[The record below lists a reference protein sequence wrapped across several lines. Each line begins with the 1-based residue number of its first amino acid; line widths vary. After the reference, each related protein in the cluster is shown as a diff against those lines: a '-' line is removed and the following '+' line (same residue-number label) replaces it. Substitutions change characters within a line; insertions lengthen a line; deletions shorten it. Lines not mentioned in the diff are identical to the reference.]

1 MRSGPIT
8 PAWLSRGLVP
18 AFLPTL
24 DDDRIS
30 TPSTRQFPQVAQ
42 YERQVG
48 MTVPAARLEHRYTLQ
63 VIEKA
68 IELNDGRSVE
78 GAPDRAKKL
87 LLKMQYRVGKK

>member
-1 MRSGPIT
+1 
-8 PAWLSRGLVP
+8 
-18 AFLPTL
+18 
-24 DDDRIS
+24 
-30 TPSTRQFPQVAQ
+30 
-42 YERQVG
+42 